1 MQLQFLPAD
10 LCLDYQVGCWQGANY
25 RVYLPAAPSSSLCLL
40 PLYPCIS
47 WWIISRRNISQRN
60 MSYLVLSLYLCH
72 NKEFDLDFYPIVD
85 NSHET
90 AASIMSLTSLSHK
103 WGSSAVDLSG
113 QQSMLAI
120 ACLRLPLPSQLD
132 QLTSMSE
139 LENLATLFFGQ
150 CVVCQQQLA
159 LGYVSIP
166 SQVYLLGGSP
176 NYQELKQ
183 RCNQCSA
190 VEHAS
195 NSWPQATPSRLA
207 AALALL
213 PPGAHIYMEGDISQ
227 MFSSPEFYFTL
238 QCIAWELH

>member
-25 RVYLPAAPSSSLCLL
+25 RVYLPAYL
-40 PLYPCIS
+40 PPPVSYHSIHAEYIS

-60 MSYLVLSLYLCH
+60 MCYLVLALYLCH

-90 AASIMSLTSLSHK
+90 AASIMSSTSLSHK

-139 LENLATLFFGQ
+139 LENLATLLVQ
-150 CVVCQQQLA
+150 
-159 LGYVSIP
+159 Y
-166 SQVYLLGGSP
+166 
-176 NYQELKQ
+176 
-183 RCNQCSA
+183 
-190 VEHAS
+190 AS
-195 NSWPQATPSRLA
+195 SSWPQATCPFLVR
-207 AALALL
+207 
-213 PPGAHIYMEGDISQ
+213 
-227 MFSSPEFYFTL
+227 FTS
-238 QCIAWELH
+238 WGGHPTTRS